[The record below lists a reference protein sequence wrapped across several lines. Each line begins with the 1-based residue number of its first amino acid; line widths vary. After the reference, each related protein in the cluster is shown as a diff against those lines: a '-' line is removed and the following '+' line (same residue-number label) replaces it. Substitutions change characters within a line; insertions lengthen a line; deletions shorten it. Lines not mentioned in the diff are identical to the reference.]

1 MPPRGRYQQ
10 KQWAMRED
18 AILDALADLS
28 KAHGFANVTMDDL
41 ADAVGISKATLY
53 QHFSSKDEMLAAL
66 IHQHTARFIDW
77 LTSTDDQPPVVRLRE
92 TVRYL
97 MQEHITPLRGLIR
110 AGREEVLPVF
120 GANADLIAQ
129 HTQTID
135 MLAAIIRQGQAAGT
149 IAPDLHPQVII
160 RAMWAFGNLEAS
172 APSPIPD
179 PGDSPAQDAFI
190 AQILALFERSLQ
202 PVSPTSKPTE
212 E

>member
-41 ADAVGISKATLY
+41 AEAVGISKATLY

-77 LTSTDDQPPVVRLRE
+77 LASTEGQPPVVRLRE

-97 MQEHITPLRGLIR
+97 MQGHITPLRGLIQV
-110 AGREEVLPVF
+110 GREDVIPVYE
-120 GANADLIAQ
+120 ANTELVAQ
-129 HTQTID
+129 HAQTLE
-135 MLAAIIRQGQAAGT
+135 MLAAIIRQGQTAGT

-160 RAMWAFGNLEAS
+160 HTMWALGNLVMGN
-172 APSPIPD
+172 APSMPD
-179 PGDSPAQDAFI
+179 HADAPDRAAFVAQT
-190 AQILALFERSLQ
+190 LALFERSLQ
-202 PVSPTSKPTE
+202 PESQATE